1 MSYARVMVIWTSTA
15 MVTAMAV
22 AEAAAK
28 AMAEG

>member
-1 MSYARVMVIWTSTA
+1 MTMARVVVMGTSTA

-28 AMAEG
+28 ATAEG